1 MTALRLTYLE
11 GQSFT
16 ASAFTIVSGASLVQP
31 NQVFKA
37 GKRAEVTDESGQ
49 IARLSSSAELTII
62 DSPYGLRPEYY
73 GEVAFIGVTPM
84 GPKYRTS
91 CWFAAYAGTADVLI
105 KPSSTPNQ
113 DEYLVFRGAIVITE
127 FDVNGRPYGICF
139 VNEGEKLVLEF
150 DDSKS
155 GTDRYSVVSRGA
167 ISNTENNNFISQYLD
182 SRAWR

>member
-11 GQSFT
+11 GQSST
-16 ASAFTIVSGASLVQP
+16 ASSFAIVNGASLIQP
-31 NQVFKA
+31 NQTFKI

-49 IARLSSSAELTII
+49 VARLSASAELTII

-105 KPSSTPNQ
+105 KPSAMPNQ

-127 FDVNGRPYGICF
+127 FDANGRPYGICF
-139 VNEGEKLVLEF
+139 VNEGEKLILAF
-150 DDSKS
+150 DIAKS

-167 ISNTENNNFISQYLD
+167 VSSTEIDSFVNSYLD
-182 SRAWR
+182 PRNWR